1 MDIILTHER
10 TDFDGLASLLGAYL
24 LEQHLTPVL
33 PRQLNRNVE
42 AFITLYG
49 VELPFLDPR
58 DLTGEPIES
67 VCLVDTQSMTSIKGM
82 VSDLKVRIIDHH
94 PLRDDVPEDWET
106 IIREIGATTTI
117 FVGAI
122 QERDIPLTPT
132 RQHCCCWEFMKTR
145 DH

>member
-24 LEQHLTPVL
+24 LDPNLTPVL

-49 VELPFLDPR
+49 VELPFIDPR
-58 DLTGEPIES
+58 DLSGEPIES

-82 VSDLKVRIIDHH
+82 VKELKVRVIDHH
-94 PLRDDVPEDWET
+94 PLRSGVPEDWET
-106 IIREIGATTTI
+106 TIRETGATTTI
-117 FVGAI
+117 FVQAI
-122 QERDIPLTPT
+122 
-132 RQHCCCWEFMKTR
+132 
-145 DH
+145 